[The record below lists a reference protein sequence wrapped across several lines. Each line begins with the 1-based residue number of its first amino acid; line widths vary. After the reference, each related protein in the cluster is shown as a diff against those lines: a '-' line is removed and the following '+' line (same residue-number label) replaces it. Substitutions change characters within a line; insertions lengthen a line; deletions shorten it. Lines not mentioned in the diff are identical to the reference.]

1 MLRMSEGML
10 MQIRCICYSCF
21 RPFLRGMGLLYVAMV
36 IRIAGSIRGVL
47 REHEMLPLGLTL
59 CLHRA
64 RSGTLEAETPDRE
77 GFRVARP
84 FRSAS
89 FPYEARRASGPHPG
103 VDYWNCQVEPEEE
116 SVTGPLVQTLERDL
130 GTQDTDGA
138 PIRGAS
144 RSTVDG
150 EWRSW
155 RRRMSRRS
163 IP

>member
-1 MLRMSEGML
+1 ML

-36 IRIAGSIRGVL
+36 IRITGSIRGVL
-47 REHEMLPLGLTL
+47 REHKMRPLGLAL

-64 RSGTLEAETPDRE
+64 GSRTLEGETPHRE

-89 FPYEARRASGPHPG
+89 FPYEARRASDPHPG
-103 VDYWNCQVEPEEE
+103 IDYWTCQVEPEEE
-116 SVTGPLVQTLERDL
+116 GVTGPVVQALQRDI

-144 RSTVDG
+144 KSTFDE

-155 RRRMSRRS
+155 RRCMRRRS
-163 IP
+163 IL